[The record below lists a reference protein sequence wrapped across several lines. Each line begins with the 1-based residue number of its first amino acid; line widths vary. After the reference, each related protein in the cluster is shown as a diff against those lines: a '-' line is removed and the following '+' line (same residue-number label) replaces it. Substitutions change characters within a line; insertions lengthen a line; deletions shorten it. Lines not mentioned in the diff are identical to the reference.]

1 MRKMNEDEQ
10 GRLPLLPVC
19 AVQLAKK
26 LDVHLILG
34 GAAVYRCDNRLIF
47 IDGFSRCDQT
57 AAQEALF
64 PQAQRRPA
72 PARAR
77 NIIASRPRLPYSEEV
92 NGRTWKAWLVPGGLL
107 LALAAALVSS
117 SLFVQVA
124 PSLAFYYV
132 AVFAAGLLLAWRF
145 NSSRVLF
152 SLLVLLLAHR
162 AVDFFAAG
170 QVQTGSVHTGPGRTA
185 VALAALLVPLNFI
198 VFASMRERGL
208 TIAGVAP
215 RFGLLFLESVV
226 FAVLCRPENSPANP
240 HPGEAAIPLW
250 IPLLLTFV
258 AAIAVFVRRF
268 FQTRKPIEPGFAWSM
283 AAVFMW
289 LQFAPTGK
297 MSDAYVATAALI
309 LAASLI
315 ETSYVLAYHD
325 ELTGIRGRRA
335 FNESLLSLD
344 QQYAIAIVDIDH
356 FKKFNDTYG
365 HDVGDQVL
373 CMVAKRLSQV
383 GGDGQA
389 FRCGGEEFAIVFCNT
404 SAKEA
409 FEHLDALRLI
419 VEKSTFHVRGAD
431 RRAERIA
438 EERAERRSDPRDEP
452 DRRMSAR
459 RSVKRKSVKE
469 SAKKKIAAAS
479 PNQPQKSADPD
490 FVLKGVDFALKG
502 RGFSRAVTPAKSEA
516 ASAAEAQP
524 TEQDDLFPQPAS
536 QPPDRLSDHLSV
548 TVSIGVAEPSTR
560 NRQPEQV
567 IQAADQALYRA
578 KNKGRNRV
586 ELASTAPLRLAEPK
600 RAKASRL

>member
-1 MRKMNEDEQ
+1 
-10 GRLPLLPVC
+10 
-19 AVQLAKK
+19 
-26 LDVHLILG
+26 
-34 GAAVYRCDNRLIF
+34 
-47 IDGFSRCDQT
+47 
-57 AAQEALF
+57 
-64 PQAQRRPA
+64 
-72 PARAR
+72 
-77 NIIASRPRLPYSEEV
+77 V

-107 LALAAALVSS
+107 LALAATLVNS
-117 SLFVQVA
+117 SLFIQVA

-132 AVFAAGLLLAWRF
+132 CAFAAGLLLAWRF

-152 SLLVLLLAHR
+152 SLLVLLVAHR

-170 QVQTGSVHTGPGRTA
+170 QIHTGQVLTGQVLTGQVLTGPGRTA

-208 TIAGVAP
+208 IIAGIAP

-240 HPGEAAIPLW
+240 PHPAAAAIPLW
-250 IPLLLTFV
+250 ILLSFI

-268 FQTRKPIEPGFAWSM
+268 FQTRKPIEPGFVWSV

-289 LQFAPTGK
+289 LEFAPVGK
-297 MSDAYVATAALI
+297 ASDAYVATAALI

-383 GGDGQA
+383 AGDGQA
-389 FRCGGEEFAIVFCNT
+389 FRCGGEEFAIVFRNT

-409 FEHLDALRLI
+409 FEHLDALRQI
-419 VEKSTFHVRGAD
+419 IEKSTFQVRGSD
-431 RRAERIA
+431 RRAERAA
-438 EERAERRSDPRDEP
+438 ERSTERRSDLRAGKSDRRKSTKKKAGLRRDERIRP
-452 DRRMSAR
+452 S
-459 RSVKRKSVKE
+459 
-469 SAKKKIAAAS
+469 
-479 PNQPQKSADPD
+479 
-490 FVLKGVDFALKG
+490 
-502 RGFSRAVTPAKSEA
+502 SEA
-516 ASAAEAQP
+516 PLRESQQP
-524 TEQDDLFPQPAS
+524 
-536 QPPDRLSDHLSV
+536 DHLSV

-560 NRQPEQV
+560 YRQPEQV

-586 ELASTAPLRLAEPK
+586 ELASTAPLRLAESK

>member
-1 MRKMNEDEQ
+1 
-10 GRLPLLPVC
+10 
-19 AVQLAKK
+19 
-26 LDVHLILG
+26 
-34 GAAVYRCDNRLIF
+34 
-47 IDGFSRCDQT
+47 
-57 AAQEALF
+57 
-64 PQAQRRPA
+64 
-72 PARAR
+72 
-77 NIIASRPRLPYSEEV
+77 V

-107 LALAAALVSS
+107 LALAAALVNS

-124 PSLAFYYV
+124 PSLHFYYV
-132 AVFAAGLLLAWRF
+132 CAFAAGLVLAWRF

-152 SLLVLLLAHR
+152 SLLVLLVAHR

-170 QVQTGSVHTGPGRTA
+170 QFHTGPGRTA

-198 VFASMRERGL
+198 VFAAMRERGL
-208 TIAGVAP
+208 IIAGIAP

-240 HPGEAAIPLW
+240 PHPGAAAIPLW
-250 IPLLLTFV
+250 ILLLLTFV

-268 FQTRKPIEPGFAWSM
+268 FQTRKPIEPGFVWSV

-289 LQFAPTGK
+289 LQFAPVGK
-297 MSDAYVATAALI
+297 ASDAYVATAALI

-365 HDVGDQVL
+365 HDIGDQVL
-373 CMVAKRLSQV
+373 CMVASRLSHV

-389 FRCGGEEFAIVFCNT
+389 FRCGGEEFAIVFRNT
-404 SAKEA
+404 SAKDA
-409 FEHLDALRLI
+409 FENLDSLRQI
-419 VEKSTFHVRGAD
+419 IEKSTFHVRGSERRAQRVAESGSD
-431 RRAERIA
+431 RRAGESD
-438 EERAERRSDPRDEP
+438 RRKSARKKTASASPKQSP
-452 DRRMSAR
+452 DR
-459 RSVKRKSVKE
+459 
-469 SAKKKIAAAS
+469 
-479 PNQPQKSADPD
+479 
-490 FVLKGVDFALKG
+490 
-502 RGFSRAVTPAKSEA
+502 
-516 ASAAEAQP
+516 
-524 TEQDDLFPQPAS
+524 
-536 QPPDRLSDHLSV
+536 LSV

-560 NRQPEQV
+560 YRQPEQV

-586 ELASTAPLRLAEPK
+586 EMASTAPLRLAESK

>member
-1 MRKMNEDEQ
+1 M
-10 GRLPLLPVC
+10 
-19 AVQLAKK
+19 
-26 LDVHLILG
+26 
-34 GAAVYRCDNRLIF
+34 
-47 IDGFSRCDQT
+47 
-57 AAQEALF
+57 
-64 PQAQRRPA
+64 
-72 PARAR
+72 
-77 NIIASRPRLPYSEEV
+77 

-107 LALAAALVSS
+107 LALAAALVNS

-124 PSLAFYYV
+124 PSLHFYYV
-132 AVFAAGLLLAWRF
+132 CAFAAGLVLAWRF

-152 SLLVLLLAHR
+152 SLLVLLVAHR

-170 QVQTGSVHTGPGRTA
+170 QFHTGPGRTA

-198 VFASMRERGL
+198 VFAAMRERGL
-208 TIAGVAP
+208 IIAGIAP

-240 HPGEAAIPLW
+240 PHPGAAAIPLW
-250 IPLLLTFV
+250 ILLLLTFV

-268 FQTRKPIEPGFAWSM
+268 FQTRKPIEPGFVWSV

-289 LQFAPTGK
+289 LQFAPVGK
-297 MSDAYVATAALI
+297 ASDAYVATAALI

-373 CMVAKRLSQV
+373 CLVAKRLSQV

-389 FRCGGEEFAIVFCNT
+389 FRCGGEEFAIVFRNT

-409 FEHLDALRLI
+409 FDHLDALRQI
-419 VEKSTFHVRGAD
+419 IEKSTFQMRGSE
-431 RRAERIA
+431 RRAEA
-438 EERAERRSDPRDEP
+438 KAERTANASAEKSSNRRAGEL
-452 DRRMSAR
+452 DRR
-459 RSVKRKSVKE
+459 KP
-469 SAKKKIAAAS
+469 AKKKAGLRRDGRIRPSSGAQLRA
-479 PNQPQKSADPD
+479 NQ
-490 FVLKGVDFALKG
+490 
-502 RGFSRAVTPAKSEA
+502 
-516 ASAAEAQP
+516 QP
-524 TEQDDLFPQPAS
+524 
-536 QPPDRLSDHLSV
+536 DHLSV

-560 NRQPEQV
+560 YRQPEQV

-586 ELASTAPLRLAEPK
+586 ELSSTAPLQIAGGK
-600 RAKASRL
+600 RAKASRF